1 MIELTIQPRVQ
12 REKWSLYWRESMA
25 TKTEVLDAIT
35 LKNIDE
41 KTTKV
46 SSVLETIAKQIG
58 WQPRSELLRLEGFEE
73 PWERCIFGGRECRDE
88 DTLQDCGIVKSS
100 TLTTVRKVLV
110 AEGWKIRTGDDD
122 DSETDEEDF

>member
-46 SSVLETIAKQIG
+46 S
-58 WQPRSELLRLEGFEE
+58 ELSDN
-73 PWERCIFGGRECRDE
+73 ER
-88 DTLQDCGIVKSS
+88 
-100 TLTTVRKVLV
+100 VLV
-110 AEGWKIRTGDDD
+110 AW
-122 DSETDEEDF
+122 FV